1 MNEKEEQNSFIAKL
15 LSKVP
20 LNKWLSKGLSKGFLN
35 CKTLKNLSYSLRK
48 KISQGLQKIVP
59 QSVKYYTVWQ
69 RQDYNIP

>member
-59 QSVKYYTVWQ
+59 QSVKYYCLAKT
-69 RQDYNIP
+69 RL